1 MPISVDRRR
10 LVMEQLTTIEASF
23 LEAEDADRHLSLA
36 IGALAIIDGPIPEQQ
51 KLIEALSERM
61 RTVPRFT
68 QLVHKHPFEFTA
80 PEWVDDPNFDIT
92 HHMRW
97 AAVPQPGDDGAL
109 FRIIADLMERRLDRD
124 HPLWECWVIEGL
136 PDGRW
141 AALIKIHHCIADGIA
156 AVRMLAS
163 IADPGA
169 GETFASD
176 IRAAKELPSSVVFR
190 AGLSRNPLTWAGG
203 LWRASVVTAD
213 AAAHTAMGAAE
224 FVTGLLTPAAGSSLR
239 GSVTNMRR
247 YSAARVSLKE
257 VETVCQAFDVTL
269 NDVALAAIT
278 DSFRTV
284 LLRRGEKPRRS
295 SLRTLI
301 PVSVRSPDAMN
312 HTDIRVSAMLSSLPV
327 EQDDPVKRLRLV
339 HTRVARL
346 KNSGERQAANALV
359 GLTNYVPFVVS
370 AWTVRLLTRLPQRS
384 VVTLATN
391 VPGPRQRLQVLG
403 RPVEDLLP
411 IPPIALQLRTVIS
424 MLSYVD
430 ELVFGITADYDAT
443 PDVDE
448 LANGI
453 ELGIARLVTR
463 ALSRKRPSPKQN
475 RRPFRLAN

>member
-1 MPISVDRRR
+1 
-10 LVMEQLTTIEASF
+10 MEQLTTLEASF
-23 LEAEDADRHLSLA
+23 LEAEDADRHLNMA
-36 IGALAIIDGPIPEQQ
+36 IGTLAIIDGPMPEQQ
-51 KLIEALSERM
+51 RLVATLSERI
-61 RTVPRFT
+61 RAVPRFM
-68 QLVHKHPFEFTA
+68 QLVHKHPFEMAA
-80 PEWVDDPNFDIT
+80 PDWVDDTNFDIT

-97 AAVPQPGDDGAL
+97 AAVPQPGDDAAL

-124 HPLWECWVIEGL
+124 HPLWECWVVEGL

-141 AALIKIHHCIADGIA
+141 AALIKIHHCLADGIA

-163 IADPGA
+163 VADAGA

-176 IRAAKELPSSVVFR
+176 IRAARELPSSIVLS

-203 LWRASVVTAD
+203 LWRASVATTSTA
-213 AAAHTAMGAAE
+213 AQTAMGAAE
-224 FVTGLLTPAAGSSLR
+224 FAAGLLTPAAGSSLR
-239 GSVTNMRR
+239 GSVANMRR

-257 VETVCQAFDVTL
+257 VETVCQAFGVTL

-284 LLRRGEKPRRS
+284 MLRRGEKPRRS

-312 HTDIRVSAMLSSLPV
+312 RTDIRVAAMLSSLPV
-327 EQDDPVKRLRLV
+327 EQQDPVKRLKLV
-339 HTRVARL
+339 HARLDRL
-346 KNSGERQAANALV
+346 KNSGERQAANTFV
-359 GLTNYVPFVVS
+359 RLTNYLPFVVS

-403 RPVEDLLP
+403 HPVEELLP

-448 LANGI
+448 LARGI
-453 ELGIARLVTR
+453 ELGVARLVTR
-463 ALSRKRPSPKQN
+463 ALSRKPTSTKQSRRPS
-475 RRPFRLAN
+475 RLAN

>member
-1 MPISVDRRR
+1 
-10 LVMEQLTTIEASF
+10 MEQLTTLEASF

-36 IGALAIIDGPIPEQQ
+36 IGALAIIDGPMPEQET
-51 KLIEALSERM
+51 LIAALSERM
-61 RTVPRFT
+61 RAVPRFT

-80 PEWVDDPNFDIT
+80 PEWVDDANFDIT
-92 HHMRW
+92 HHLRW
-97 AAVPQPGDDGAL
+97 AAVPHPGDDAAL

-124 HPLWECWVIEGL
+124 RPLWECWAIEGL

-156 AVRMLAS
+156 GMQMLAS
-163 IADPGA
+163 IADEGPGA
-169 GETFASD
+169 TFASD
-176 IRAAKELPSSVVFR
+176 IRAAKQLPSSIVLS

-203 LWRASVVTAD
+203 LWRASVATTST
-213 AAAHTAMGAAE
+213 AAHTARGAAE
-224 FVTGLLTPAAGSSLR
+224 FVTGLLTPAARSSLR
-239 GSVTNMRR
+239 GSVANMRR

-257 VETVCQAFDVTL
+257 VETVCQAFGVTL

-278 DSFRTV
+278 DSFRTM
-284 LLRRGEKPRRS
+284 LMRRGEKPRRS

-312 HTDIRVSAMLSSLPV
+312 RTDIRVAAMLSSLPV
-327 EQDDPVKRLRLV
+327 EQADPVKRLKLV
-339 HTRVARL
+339 HARLERL
-346 KNSGERQAANALV
+346 KNSGERQAANTFV
-359 GLTNYVPFVVS
+359 TLTNYLPFVVS
-370 AWTVRLLTRLPQRS
+370 AWVIRLLTRLPQRS

-403 RPVEDLLP
+403 HPVEELLP
-411 IPPIALQLRTVIS
+411 IPPIAMQLRTVIS

-448 LANGI
+448 LASGI
-453 ELGIARLVTR
+453 ELGVARLVTR
-463 ALSRKRPSPKQN
+463 ALSRKPSSTKQS
-475 RRPFRLAN
+475 RQPSRLAN